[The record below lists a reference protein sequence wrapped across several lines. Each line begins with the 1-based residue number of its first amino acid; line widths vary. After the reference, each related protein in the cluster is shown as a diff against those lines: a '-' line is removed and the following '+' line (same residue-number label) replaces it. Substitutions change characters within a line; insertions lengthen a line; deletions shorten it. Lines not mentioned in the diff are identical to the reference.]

1 MNELIIASISLLI
14 GGVAVWLIG
23 LLTLKKRYESENQ
36 HIRDELNATI
46 SSLQE
51 RLDEE
56 RDSLNRSQ
64 LLSKECQKS
73 YEDVRSNYHRLEQ
86 ESAIY
91 KERLRE
97 SHDKLLKCKK
107 LQEEY
112 KNLQSVYEE
121 SKLKLT
127 TSLSIAK
134 STMAERDI
142 YLKKLEDEREEQNS
156 KLDMVYS
163 QLTQSQNSIKE
174 LEGRLES
181 EMRSSREKIEIL
193 QSAKADMKLEFTQLA
208 HSILKENSQ
217 SFSEQNIESI
227 NSMISP
233 IKEQFEEFKKQINDV
248 YVKETQERS
257 MLQAEIKNIK
267 EINMQMSREANNLTN
282 ALKGESKTQG
292 IWGEMI
298 LERVLENSGL
308 KAGESYKREVS
319 LEHESDGSRYRPDV
333 IVYLPD
339 SREIIIDAKTS
350 LRAYERY
357 ISEENEEYK
366 AKHADQHIASIKK
379 HIQDLSTK
387 DYRGLRGVE
396 TLDFIFMFIPIESA
410 LLMAMEYDS
419 TLFDY
424 AFKKNVILVG
434 PTTLMVALRAV
445 ENTWRY
451 EHQRRNATEIAKRAG
466 HLFDKFV
473 GFVEDMDKLG
483 SQISRA
489 QKTYDETYR
498 KLHTGN
504 GSITSQFKKLEIL
517 GAAATKDLPNHI
529 LKEIES

>member
-14 GGVAVWLIG
+14 GGIAVWLIG
-23 LLTLKKRYESENQ
+23 LLTLKKRYESENL
-36 HIRDELNATI
+36 HIKNELNATI

-51 RLDEE
+51 RLNEE
-56 RDSLNRSQ
+56 IDNHSRSQ
-64 LLSKECQKS
+64 LLNKEYQKL
-73 YEDVRSNYHRLEQ
+73 YEEERSNYHRLEQ
-86 ESAIY
+86 KNIIY
-91 KERLRE
+91 IERLRE
-97 SHDKLLKCKK
+97 SHDKLLRYEK
-107 LQEEY
+107 LQDEY
-112 KNLQSVYEE
+112 RELRSIYEE
-121 SKLKLT
+121 SKLDLT
-127 TSLSIAK
+127 TSLSIVK
-134 STMAERDI
+134 STMRERDI
-142 YLKKLEDEREEQNS
+142 YLKKLENEREEQNF
-156 KLDMVYS
+156 KLDAVRT
-163 QLTQSQNSIKE
+163 QLSRSQNSVKE
-174 LEGRLES
+174 LEGKLES

-208 HSILKENSQ
+208 QSILQQNSQ
-217 SFSEQNIESI
+217 SFSEQNRESL

-267 EINMQMSREANNLTN
+267 EINLQMSREANNLTN

-308 KAGESYKREVS
+308 KAGESYQREVS

-357 ISEENEEYK
+357 ISEENEIYK
-366 AKHADQHIASIKK
+366 TKHAGQHIASIKK
-379 HIQDLSTK
+379 HIKDLSSK

-396 TLDFIFMFIPIESA
+396 TLDFIFMFVPIESA

-489 QKTYDETYR
+489 KR
-498 KLHTGN
+498 HMM
-504 GSITSQFKKLEIL
+504 I
-517 GAAATKDLPNHI
+517 HI
-529 LKEIES
+529 ANYIQVVGVSLVNLKS

>member
-1 MNELIIASISLLI
+1 MDEWMIVVISLLL
-14 GGVAVWLIG
+14 GGTIVWVVGIV
-23 LLTLKKRYESENQ
+23 TLQKRYEIESQ
-36 HIRDELNATI
+36 HIKIELNNTI
-46 SSLQE
+46 SSLEE
-51 RLDEE
+51 RWREE
-56 RDSLNRSQ
+56 RDNHKRSQ
-64 LLSKECQKS
+64 ILAKEYQKS
-73 YEDVRSNYHRLEQ
+73 YEEERSSYHNIEQ
-86 ESAIY
+86 KNAIY
-91 KERLRE
+91 IERIRGTN
-97 SHDKLLKCKK
+97 DKLLRYEK
-107 LQEEY
+107 LQNEY
-112 KNLQSVYEE
+112 KNLRSIYEE
-121 SKLKLT
+121 SKLKLS
-127 TSLSIAK
+127 TSLSIVE
-134 STMAERDI
+134 STLIEKNI
-142 YLKKLEDEREEQNS
+142 YIDRLQNESKEQNI
-156 KLDMVYS
+156 KIDDLYS
-163 QLTQSQNSIKE
+163 QLSRSQNTLKE
-174 LEGRLES
+174 LEGKLES

-193 QSAKADMKLEFTQLA
+193 ESAKADMKLEFTQLA
-208 HSILKENSQ
+208 HNILKQNSQ
-217 SFSEQNIESI
+217 SFSEQNIKSI

-267 EINMQMSREANNLTN
+267 EINLQMSREANNLTN

-350 LRAYERY
+350 LSAYERY
-357 ISEENEEYK
+357 MSEENESYK
-366 AKHADQHIASIKK
+366 KRHADQHIASIKR
-379 HIQDLSTK
+379 HIKDLSSK

-483 SQISRA
+483 SQISRV

-498 KLHTGN
+498 KLHTGS

-517 GAAATKDLPNHI
+517 GAAATKELPNHI
-529 LKEIES
+529 LKEIEV

>member
-1 MNELIIASISLLI
+1 MIIIISLLL
-14 GGVAVWLIG
+14 GGIIVWIVG
-23 LLTLKKRYESENQ
+23 IVTLQKRYEIESQ
-36 HIRDELNATI
+36 QIKSELNNTI
-46 SSLQE
+46 SSLKERWEEEQE
-51 RLDEE
+51 
-56 RDSLNRSQ
+56 SHKRSQ
-64 LLSKECQKS
+64 ILTKEYQKS
-73 YEDVRSNYHRLEQ
+73 YEEERSNYHRLEQ
-86 ESAIY
+86 KNAIY
-91 KERLRE
+91 IERIRGAN
-97 SHDKLLKCKK
+97 DKLLKYEN

-112 KNLQSVYEE
+112 KNLRSIYEE
-121 SKLKLT
+121 SKLKLS
-127 TSLSIAK
+127 TSLSIVE
-134 STMAERDI
+134 STLIE
-142 YLKKLEDEREEQNS
+142 KKVYINKLQNEIKEQNIKIES
-156 KLDMVYS
+156 LYS
-163 QLTQSQNSIKE
+163 QLSQSQNTLKE
-174 LEGRLES
+174 LEGKLES

-208 HSILKENSQ
+208 HNILKQNSQ
-217 SFSEQNIESI
+217 SFSKQNIESI

-267 EINMQMSREANNLTN
+267 EINLQMSREANNLTN

-357 ISEENEEYK
+357 MSQENESYK
-366 AKHADQHIASIKK
+366 KRYADQHIASIKR
-379 HIQDLSTK
+379 HIQDLSSK

-473 GFVEDMDKLG
+473 GFVEDMEKLG
-483 SQISRA
+483 SQISRV
-489 QKTYDETYR
+489 QKRYDETYR
-498 KLHTGN
+498 KLHTGS

-517 GAAATKDLPNHI
+517 GAAATKELPNHI
-529 LKEIES
+529 LKEIEI

>member
-14 GGVAVWLIG
+14 GGAIVWLIG
-23 LLTLKKRYESENQ
+23 LLTLKKRYEIETQ
-36 HIRDELNATI
+36 YIKTELNSTI

-51 RLDEE
+51 SLSGEIDEH
-56 RDSLNRSQ
+56 NRTKS
-64 LLSKECQKS
+64 SNKECQKL
-73 YEDVRSNYHRLEQ
+73 YEEERSNYHRLEQ
-86 ESAIY
+86 KNAIY
-91 KERLRE
+91 IERLRE
-97 SHDKLLKCKK
+97 SHDKLLKYDK
-107 LQEEY
+107 LKEEY
-112 KNLQSVYEE
+112 KKLRSIYEE
-121 SKLKLT
+121 SKLQLT
-127 TSLSIAK
+127 TSLNIAK
-134 STMAERDI
+134 STMTERDI
-142 YLKKLEDEREEQNS
+142 YLKKLEDEIGEQDL
-156 KLDMVYS
+156 KLEMLRS
-163 QLTQSQNSIKE
+163 QLSKSQSTIKE

-181 EMRSSREKIEIL
+181 EMRSSSEKIEIL
-193 QSAKADMKLEFTQLA
+193 QDAKADMKLEFGQLA
-208 HSILKENSQ
+208 HNILTQNSQ

-227 NSMISP
+227 SSMIAP

-257 MLQAEIKNIK
+257 VLQAEIKNIK
-267 EINMQMSREANNLTN
+267 EINLQMSREANNLTN

-308 KAGESYKREVS
+308 KIGESYKREVS

-357 ISEENEEYK
+357 MSEENETHKTKY
-366 AKHADQHIASIKK
+366 ADQHIASIKR
-379 HIQDLSTK
+379 HIKELSNK

-483 SQISRA
+483 SQIARV

-498 KLHTGN
+498 KMHTGN

-517 GAAATKDLPNHI
+517 GAAATKDLPTHI
-529 LKEIES
+529 LKELEA